1 MGRCVIVRRKE
12 DVSKFLRVEHC
23 ERCVVSGG
31 KYCRRIWRDNVDKF
45 IIVMC
50 TGSVE

>member
-45 IIVMC
+45 IIVINSYVY
-50 TGSVE
+50 G